1 MARAVFLHEVTLTPG
16 LAKSDKVQDPLSHRG
31 TWLSSIQEKKVQ
43 EEDEGRLG
51 PSEASPTGSLRSAVL
66 SEGMMA
72 AVRPQG
78 HGAPGGGWLWVA
90 CALVADQGSELRRR
104 EEATGK

>member
-16 LAKSDKVQDPLSHRG
+16 LAKTDKVQDPLSHRG

-43 EEDEGRLG
+43 EDEGRLG
-51 PSEASPTGSLRSAVL
+51 PSEASPTGSLCPTVL

-72 AVRPQG
+72 AIQPRG
-78 HGAPGGGWLWVA
+78 DGASGGGWLWVA